1 MTPDQLLKAHGDF
14 LRDIATTIG
23 PAPFTGSSLA
33 MKNIYVPKG
42 ATLHQFHAA
51 GILARDPDNANT
63 FRLAPEVLARFAAT
77 ETEAM
82 T

>member
-51 GILARDPDNANT
+51 GLLARDPDGANT
-63 FRLAPEVLARFAAT
+63 FRLAPEVLARFAAP
-77 ETEAM
+77 EAGA
-82 T
+82 

>member
-1 MTPDQLLKAHGDF
+1 MTTDQLLKEHGDF
-14 LRDIATTIG
+14 LRDIAETLG

-42 ATLHQFHAA
+42 TTLHQFHAA

-63 FRLAPEVLARFAAT
+63 FWLAPEVLARFAAP
-77 ETEAM
+77 EAGA
-82 T
+82 

>member
-33 MKNIYVPKG
+33 MKKIFVPRG
-42 ATLHQFHAA
+42 TTLHQFHAA
-51 GILARDPDNANT
+51 GLLARDPDGANT

-77 ETEAM
+77 EPEAM